1 MPKRPFQL
9 HHIDT
14 SIILEPKGTEN
25 GRYCRKYLH
34 KVGYNYN
41 GILSFP
47 VLSELF
53 SVVLLLQKY
62 EERMTLFE
70 TINDIVK
77 AREINFYS
85 PKKIETI
92 ISKIKEIE
100 RRLDPLDTE
109 ILACAIENK
118 ASVLVTLDDNMLKS
132 TNVQNLFKMRISHPK
147 DLL

>member
-1 MPKRPFQL
+1 MSKRPLQL

-25 GRYCRKYLH
+25 GMYCRKYLQ
-34 KVGYNYN
+34 KVGYNYR
-41 GILSFP
+41 GVLSFP

-77 AREINFYS
+77 AREIKFYS
-85 PKKIETI
+85 PKKTETI
-92 ISKIKEIE
+92 ISKIKEID
-100 RRLDPLDTE
+100 RRLDPLDVE

-118 ASVLVTLDDNMLKS
+118 ASVLVTLDDKMLAS
-132 TNVQNLFKMRISHPK
+132 TKIQDSFKIRINHPK

>member
-1 MPKRPFQL
+1 MPKRLLQL

-25 GRYCRKYLH
+25 GRYCRKYLQR
-34 KVGYNYN
+34 VGYNHR
-41 GILSFP
+41 GVLSFP

-70 TINDIVK
+70 TIYDMIR
-77 AREINFYS
+77 AREIKFYS
-85 PKKIETI
+85 PKKTETI
-92 ISKIKEIE
+92 ISKIKEID
-100 RRLDPLDTE
+100 RRLDPLDVE

-132 TNVQNLFKMRISHPK
+132 EEIQNLFKIRIRHPK